1 MNESESI
8 ILEQIV
14 EDFIIHTITYLKTL
28 DEKEL
33 KKQSISFNTYRIQCK
48 IEEGSP
54 ETNQMSW
61 TYPEVYS
68 LSYLSIRNLL
78 SQYIVNKNNHE
89 NLQNLEKIKAIR
101 KNEFQLLNPDN
112 TLFGFIITRYFEEL
126 YKTKSK
132 NLIDTIKSVDYD
144 NVLFKVIFNEVLRY
158 EMKNEV
164 EVDFYYIITG
174 STLKGRDVLFTS
186 KPKSQLVVPDNIKR
200 EKLIDK
206 FRFRGATL
214 WGFGYT
220 KNHIDSLLFC
230 SGWISGNLKIKK
242 PAIKKGN
249 STLEGL
255 STLEDLKLKNTNLF
269 SNLHIE
275 EALCLLSG
283 EKIDVKYVSF
293 QNENHFR
300 QFSIDVTPYGVF
312 YSSGTGFLTY
322 PYWMSRDHSQTSKL
336 RNKEIFE
343 IDDSRL
349 HFLQLYP
356 LFRSKIQKE
365 SNEDIVL
372 TRFMRL
378 IKFSDP
384 KDSIL
389 ESCIIFEMLIT
400 SDPKELGFQLRTKL
414 PWLLALNDEEKK
426 IIQNIVKRIY
436 DIRSNIVHEGGI
448 KVKNIAKKRFGGAKQ
463 ASNIAKKMVRLIILR
478 ILKVNENKMEI
489 TPRKELVNLLDD
501 LLLGIERDLP
511 LNLYFIRESKLFFDE
526 IKEMNLN
533 L

>member
-14 EDFIIHTITYLKTL
+14 KDFIINTITYLKTL

-33 KKQSISFNTYRIQCK
+33 KKLDISFDSYRVRCK
-48 IEEGSP
+48 IVEGNP
-54 ETNQMSW
+54 ETDHIMWS
-61 TYPEVYS
+61 YPKVYS
-68 LSYLSIRNLL
+68 LSYTSIRSLL
-78 SQYIVNKNNHE
+78 SQYFVNKSNHVD
-89 NLQNLEKIKAIR
+89 LQKLEKIKAIR
-101 KNEFQLLNPDN
+101 KNEIQFLNPNN

-126 YKTKSK
+126 YKTDSK
-132 NLIDTIKSVDYD
+132 NLIDTIKNVDYD
-144 NVLFKVIFNEVLRY
+144 NALFKEIFHEVLRF

-174 STLKGRDVLFTS
+174 SIITGSDVLFTS
-186 KPKSQLVVPDNIKR
+186 KPKSQLVIPDNIKR
-200 EKLIDK
+200 EKLIDT
-206 FRFRGATL
+206 FRFRDANV
-214 WGFGYT
+214 WGFKPT
-220 KNHIDSLLFC
+220 KNNIDSLLFC
-230 SGWISGNLKIKK
+230 SGWISGNLRIKK
-242 PAIKKGN
+242 PAKN
-249 STLEGL
+249 RENLTLESL
-255 STLEDLKLKNTNLF
+255 PPIEDLKLKNTDLF

-275 EALCLLSG
+275 EAFCLLSG
-283 EKIDVKYVSF
+283 EKFDVKYVSF
-293 QNENHFR
+293 QNENHFG
-300 QFSIDVTPYGVF
+300 QFSIDVTPYGAF

-322 PYWMSRDHSQTSKL
+322 PYWMTRGHDQTIKL
-336 RNKEIFE
+336 RNNEIFE
-343 IDDSRL
+343 MDDNRL
-349 HFLQLYP
+349 RFLQLYP

-400 SDPKELGFQLRTKL
+400 SDPRELGFQLRTKL
-414 PWLLALNDEEKK
+414 PWLLALNDEEKN
-426 IIQNIVKRIY
+426 IIRNIVRRIY

-448 KVKNIAKKRFGGAKQ
+448 KVENIAKKRFGGAKQ

-478 ILKVNENKMEI
+478 ILKVTENKMEI

-501 LLLGIERDLP
+501 LLLGIARNLS
-511 LNLYFIRESKLFFDE
+511 LNIYFIRESKLFFDE